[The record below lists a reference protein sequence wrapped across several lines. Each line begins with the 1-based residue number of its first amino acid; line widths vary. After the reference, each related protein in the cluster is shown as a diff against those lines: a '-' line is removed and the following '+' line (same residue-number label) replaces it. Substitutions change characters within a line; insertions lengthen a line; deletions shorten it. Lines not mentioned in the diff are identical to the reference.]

1 MSGQQVWNRGGGFK
15 QEHSRANVLIKVSC
29 SPLKFPRGFRLSI
42 VEADTPVRHSGKI
55 TYLDTRMGWT
65 WKICVV
71 LRMVGVNS
79 AFG

>member
-1 MSGQQVWNRGGGFK
+1 MWNRGGGGFK

-29 SPLKFPRGFRLSI
+29 SPLKLRRRFRLAI

-55 TYLDTRMGWT
+55 AYLHTRMGWT

-71 LRMVGVNS
+71 LRVVAVNS